1 MSFLSKLFGS
11 KPTPPSPKD
20 VEGEL
25 RKLEEEAEDAL
36 PAYVGT
42 AFNRAGDLALRDGQA
57 DRAVGYYGRAIDA
70 FLDDAQR
77 EAARGVANKI
87 IRVRPSA
94 VRTLSTLTWLDLAAR
109 HQATALLHLRDYAAA
124 ADEAGE
130 QKRAATQVHAMAR
143 VSNDH
148 EFLYAAADAL
158 DHLGFVNRAKEVRSW
173 TRTGAP
179 EALAEDGDLGAACLE
194 AAVRSNDPAVVL
206 LDDDVEV
213 APDVEDVEGESDVE
227 DEPDLEDEPDV
238 DGASEHEDESEPLDE
253 AEDEEASVDELSHD
267 EAGGPEHVDDD
278 VPDDPEVGDE
288 PSDSDES
295 GASKSS
301 SGTGKKSRKK
311 RRKKKR

>member
-11 KPTPPSPKD
+11 KSTPPSPKD

-25 RKLEEEAEDAL
+25 LRLEAEAEDAL

-42 AFNRAGDLALRDGQA
+42 AFNRAGDLALRDGQP

-70 FLDDAQR
+70 FLEDAQR

-109 HQATALLHLRDYAAA
+109 HHATALLHLRDYASAA
-124 ADEAGE
+124 AEAGE
-130 QKRAATQVHAMAR
+130 QKRAATQIHAMAR
-143 VSNDH
+143 VSDDT
-148 EFLYAAADAL
+148 EFLDAAADAL
-158 DHLGFVNRAKEVRSW
+158 DSLGFVNRAKEVRSW

-179 EALAEDGDLGAACLE
+179 EALAADGDLGAACLE

-213 APDVEDVEGESDVE
+213 PLDPGEESDE
-227 DEPDLEDEPDV
+227 HRQD
-238 DGASEHEDESEPLDE
+238 ASG
-253 AEDEEASVDELSHD
+253 DEESAT
-267 EAGGPEHVDDD
+267 DDD
-278 VPDDPEVGDE
+278 SDDGE
-288 PSDSDES
+288 P
-295 GASKSS
+295 KSS
-301 SGTGKKSRKK
+301 SEESGKGHEK